1 MKEQWQRLELRI
13 DALNLR
19 ERAMAFAITALIL
32 ITLVNMLL
40 LDPLLAKETQI
51 SQQVRQQQQQIAA
64 MQAEIQTAVKS
75 SNWDPDASSRFRLT
89 TLRQD
94 QAKLHDEMVALQK
107 GLVSPDRMTALLE
120 DLLKRNGK
128 LHLASL
134 KKLPVVALN
143 DQRLSSGNE
152 AESKAG
158 KPGIAPSKEKT
169 GGDGASE
176 ALYQHGVEIVVEGGY
191 LDIMNYLSQLEAM
204 PWQLFW
210 SKARLDA
217 DAYPKASL
225 TLILFTLSLDK
236 TWLNI

>member
-1 MKEQWQRLELRI
+1 
-13 DALNLR
+13 
-19 ERAMAFAITALIL
+19 
-32 ITLVNMLL
+32 
-40 LDPLLAKETQI
+40 
-51 SQQVRQQQQQIAA
+51 

-75 SNWDPDASSRFRLT
+75 SNWDPDASSRFRLA

-152 AESKAG
+152 AEGKAG
-158 KPGIAPSKEKT
+158 VAASKEKT
-169 GGDGASE
+169 DGDGASE

-217 DAYPKASL
+217 DGYPKASL
-225 TLILFTLSLDK
+225 TLTLFTLSLDK

>member
-19 ERAMAFAITALIL
+19 ERAMAFAIAALLL

-64 MQAEIQTAVKS
+64 MQAEIQTTVKG
-75 SNWDPDASSRFRLT
+75 SNWDPDASSRFKLA

-107 GLVSPDRMTALLE
+107 GLVSPDKMTALLE

-143 DQRLSSGNE
+143 DQQISSGKE
-152 AESKAG
+152 AEDKAG
-158 KPGIAPSKEKT
+158 KAGITPSKEKT
-169 GGDGASE
+169 SADGASE
-176 ALYQHGVEIVVEGGY
+176 VLYQHGVEIVVEGGY

-210 SKARLDA
+210 AKARLDA

-225 TLILFTLSLDK
+225 TLTLFTLSLDK

>member
-19 ERAMAFAITALIL
+19 ERAMAFAIAALIL
-32 ITLVNMLL
+32 ITLVNVLL

-51 SQQVRQQQQQIAA
+51 SQQVRQQQQQVAA
-64 MQAEIQTAVKS
+64 MQAEIQNAVKS
-75 SNWDPDASSRFRLT
+75 SSLDPDASNRFRLA

-128 LHLASL
+128 LHLSSL
-134 KKLPVVALN
+134 KKLPVVALSH
-143 DQRLSSGNE
+143 Q
-152 AESKAG
+152 AG
-158 KPGIAPSKEKT
+158 LPERAAQDKSDKTNAAPSKEKT
-169 GGDGASE
+169 GDGASE

-191 LDIMNYLSQLEAM
+191 LDIMNYLTQLEAM

-210 SKARLDA
+210 AKATLDA
-217 DAYPKASL
+217 SAYPKAGL
-225 TLILFTLSLDK
+225 TLTLFTLSLDK